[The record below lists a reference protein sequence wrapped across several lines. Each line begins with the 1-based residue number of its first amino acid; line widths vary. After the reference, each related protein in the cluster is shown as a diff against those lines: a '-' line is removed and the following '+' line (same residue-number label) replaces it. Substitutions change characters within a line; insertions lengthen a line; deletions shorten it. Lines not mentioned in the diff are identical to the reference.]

1 MTKTSDEI
9 LLFLVK
15 NSKPEYHL
23 HFLEDSEVS
32 PKRTRN
38 QKLMDLLL
46 NLSGTTRFLC
56 ETSKL
61 QEFLGEKVHFEKHLR
76 PLQTEGTLH
85 FDGTSLDDPGP
96 YNTPEYREVFAHT
109 RGQIEDY
116 ETNVSYVAFH
126 YRENDFLQ
134 DYRNVA
140 TQAVNLGI
148 VKVK

>member
-15 NSKPEYHL
+15 NSKPEYHV
-23 HFLEDSEVS
+23 HFVEDPEDG

-76 PLQTEGTLH
+76 PLQTEGTLC
-85 FDGTSLDDPGP
+85 FDNRNMDTGP

-109 RGQIEDY
+109 RGQIKDY

-126 YRENDFLQ
+126 YRENNFLQ
-134 DYRNVA
+134 DYRNIV

-148 VKVK
+148 VKAK

>member
-15 NSKPEYHL
+15 NSKPEYHV
-23 HFLEDSEVS
+23 HFIDS
-32 PKRTRN
+32 PKPTRN

-76 PLQTEGTLH
+76 PLQTEGTLY
-85 FDGTSLDDPGP
+85 FDGGNMDTGP
-96 YNTPEYREVFAHT
+96 YSTPEYREVFAHT
-109 RGQIEDY
+109 RGQIKDY

-126 YRENDFLQ
+126 YRENNFLQ
-134 DYRNVA
+134 DYRNIV

-148 VKVK
+148 VKAK